1 METKERE
8 KRIYRVT
15 LMGSVVNVILLVF
28 KFIAGILGGSAAM
41 IADAVHSLSDF
52 LTDIIIIAFVRI
64 SSKPE
69 DEDHDYGHGKYETLA
84 TSIIGLALLMVGLYI
99 FYNGARQIWDV
110 MHGAEIEQPGLV
122 ALIAAIISILLKEWT
137 YRFTVSVG
145 KKVESQAVIA
155 NAWHHRS
162 DALSSIGTAIG
173 IGGAILLG
181 KGWAVLDP
189 VAALVVSVF
198 IVKTALGL
206 LSTSSGELLEKS
218 LPKEVEKKIVDIVE
232 SEPEVSEV
240 HHLCTRRIGNNIAI
254 EMHIRMPGE
263 ISLKDSHTRA
273 SNIERM
279 LRQHFG
285 EHTHIN
291 LHVEPLNPKKKREH
305 TKQCTF
311 PIFYLF
317 MIPPFSVLV

>member
-8 KRIYRVT
+8 KKIYRVT

-52 LTDIIIIAFVRI
+52 LTDIIVIAFVRI

-122 ALIAAIISILLKEWT
+122 AMIAAIVSILLKEWT

-240 HHLCTRRIGNNIAI
+240 HHLCTRRIGSNIAI

-273 SNIERM
+273 SDIERK

-291 LHVEPLNPKKKREH
+291 LHVEPLKD
-305 TKQCTF
+305 
-311 PIFYLF
+311 
-317 MIPPFSVLV
+317 

>member
-52 LTDIIIIAFVRI
+52 LTDIIVIAFVRI

-122 ALIAAIISILLKEWT
+122 ALIAAIVSILLKEWT

-240 HHLCTRRIGNNIAI
+240 HHLCTRRIGSNIAI

-273 SNIERM
+273 SDIERK

-305 TKQCTF
+305 TK
-311 PIFYLF
+311 
-317 MIPPFSVLV
+317 

>member
-8 KRIYRVT
+8 KKIYRVT
-15 LMGSVVNVILLVF
+15 LTGSVVNVILLVF

-52 LTDIIIIAFVRI
+52 LTDIIVIAFVRI

-122 ALIAAIISILLKEWT
+122 ALIAAIVSILLKEWT

-145 KKVESQAVIA
+145 KKVESPAVIA

-218 LPKEVEKKIVDIVE
+218 LPKEVEKEIVDIVE

-273 SNIERM
+273 SNIERK

-291 LHVEPLNPKKKREH
+291 LHVEPLKD
-305 TKQCTF
+305 
-311 PIFYLF
+311 
-317 MIPPFSVLV
+317 

>member
-1 METKERE
+1 MTTNDRER
-8 KRIYRVT
+8 KIYRVT

-52 LTDIIIIAFVRI
+52 LTDIVVIAFVRI

-122 ALIAAIISILLKEWT
+122 ALIAAIVSILLKEWT

-254 EMHIRMPGE
+254 EMHIRMPGD

-273 SNIERM
+273 SNIERK

-291 LHVEPLNPKKKREH
+291 LHVEPLKA
-305 TKQCTF
+305 
-311 PIFYLF
+311 
-317 MIPPFSVLV
+317 

>member
-8 KRIYRVT
+8 KKIYRVT
-15 LMGSVVNVILLVF
+15 LTGSVVNVILLVF

-52 LTDIIIIAFVRI
+52 LTDIIVIAFVRI

-122 ALIAAIISILLKEWT
+122 ALIAAIVSILLKEWT
-137 YRFTVSVG
+137 YRFTASVG

-218 LPKEVEKKIVDIVE
+218 LPKEVEKKIVEIVE
-232 SEPEVSEV
+232 SEPEVSKV

-273 SNIERM
+273 SNIERK

-291 LHVEPLNPKKKREH
+291 LHVEPLKD
-305 TKQCTF
+305 
-311 PIFYLF
+311 
-317 MIPPFSVLV
+317 

>member
-8 KRIYRVT
+8 KKIYRVT

-52 LTDIIIIAFVRI
+52 LTDIVVIAFVRI

-122 ALIAAIISILLKEWT
+122 ALIAAIVSILLKEWT
-137 YRFTVSVG
+137 YRFTVNVG

-173 IGGAILLG
+173 IGGAILRG

-189 VAALVVSVF
+189 IAALVVSVF

-273 SNIERM
+273 SNIERK

-291 LHVEPLNPKKKREH
+291 LHVEPLKA
-305 TKQCTF
+305 
-311 PIFYLF
+311 
-317 MIPPFSVLV
+317 

>member
-1 METKERE
+1 MTTNDRER
-8 KRIYRVT
+8 KIYRVT
-15 LMGSVVNVILLVF
+15 LTGSIVNVILLVF

-52 LTDIIIIAFVRI
+52 LTDIVVIAFVRI

-122 ALIAAIISILLKEWT
+122 ALIAAIVSILMKEWT

-189 VAALVVSVF
+189 IAALVVSVF

-263 ISLKDSHTRA
+263 IPLKDSHTRA
-273 SNIERM
+273 SNIERK

-291 LHVEPLNPKKKREH
+291 LHVEPLKA
-305 TKQCTF
+305 
-311 PIFYLF
+311 
-317 MIPPFSVLV
+317 

>member
-52 LTDIIIIAFVRI
+52 LTDIVVIAFVRI

-122 ALIAAIISILLKEWT
+122 ALIAAIVSILLKEWT

-206 LSTSSGELLEKS
+206 LTTSSGELLEKS

-273 SNIERM
+273 SDIERM

-291 LHVEPLNPKKKREH
+291 LHVEPLKD
-305 TKQCTF
+305 
-311 PIFYLF
+311 
-317 MIPPFSVLV
+317 

>member
-1 METKERE
+1 MTTNDRER
-8 KRIYRVT
+8 KIYRVT
-15 LMGSVVNVILLVF
+15 LMGSIVNIILLVF

-52 LTDIIIIAFVRI
+52 LTDIVVIAFVRI

-122 ALIAAIISILLKEWT
+122 ALIAAIVSILLKEWT

-273 SNIERM
+273 SNIERK

-291 LHVEPLNPKKKREH
+291 LHVEPLKA
-305 TKQCTF
+305 
-311 PIFYLF
+311 
-317 MIPPFSVLV
+317 

>member
-8 KRIYRVT
+8 KKIYRVT

-52 LTDIIIIAFVRI
+52 LTDIVIIAFVRI

-99 FYNGARQIWDV
+99 FYNGTRQIWDV

-122 ALIAAIISILLKEWT
+122 ALIAAIVSILLKEWT

-145 KKVESQAVIA
+145 KKVESPAVIA

-189 VAALVVSVF
+189 VAALVVSVL

-240 HHLCTRRIGNNIAI
+240 HHLCTRRIGSNIAI

-263 ISLKDSHTRA
+263 ISLKHSHTRA
-273 SNIERM
+273 SDIERK

-291 LHVEPLNPKKKREH
+291 LHVEPLKD
-305 TKQCTF
+305 
-311 PIFYLF
+311 
-317 MIPPFSVLV
+317 

>member
-8 KRIYRVT
+8 KKIYRVT

-52 LTDIIIIAFVRI
+52 LTDIIVIAFVRI

-99 FYNGARQIWDV
+99 CYNGARQIWDV

-122 ALIAAIISILLKEWT
+122 ALIAAIVSILLKEWT

-240 HHLCTRRIGNNIAI
+240 HHLCTRRIGSNIAI

-273 SNIERM
+273 SDIERK

-291 LHVEPLNPKKKREH
+291 LHVEPLKD
-305 TKQCTF
+305 
-311 PIFYLF
+311 
-317 MIPPFSVLV
+317 

>member
-8 KRIYRVT
+8 KKIYRVT
-15 LMGSVVNVILLVF
+15 LTGSVVNVILLVF

-52 LTDIIIIAFVRI
+52 LTDIIVIAFVRI

-122 ALIAAIISILLKEWT
+122 ALIAAIVSILLKEWT
-137 YRFTVSVG
+137 YRFTASVG

-218 LPKEVEKKIVDIVE
+218 LPKEVEKKIVEIVE

-273 SNIERM
+273 SNIERK

-291 LHVEPLNPKKKREH
+291 LHVEPLKD
-305 TKQCTF
+305 
-311 PIFYLF
+311 
-317 MIPPFSVLV
+317 

>member
-122 ALIAAIISILLKEWT
+122 ALIAAIVSILLKEWT

-145 KKVESQAVIA
+145 KKVESPAVIA

-218 LPKEVEKKIVDIVE
+218 LPKEVEKEIVDIVE

-273 SNIERM
+273 SNIERK

-291 LHVEPLNPKKKREH
+291 LHVEPLKD
-305 TKQCTF
+305 
-311 PIFYLF
+311 
-317 MIPPFSVLV
+317 

>member
-291 LHVEPLNPKKKREH
+291 LHVEPLKD
-305 TKQCTF
+305 
-311 PIFYLF
+311 
-317 MIPPFSVLV
+317 

>member
-1 METKERE
+1 
-8 KRIYRVT
+8 
-15 LMGSVVNVILLVF
+15 
-28 KFIAGILGGSAAM
+28 
-41 IADAVHSLSDF
+41 
-52 LTDIIIIAFVRI
+52 
-64 SSKPE
+64 
-69 DEDHDYGHGKYETLA
+69 
-84 TSIIGLALLMVGLYI
+84 MVGLYI

-122 ALIAAIISILLKEWT
+122 ALIAAIVSILLKEWT

-240 HHLCTRRIGNNIAI
+240 HHLCTRRIGSNIAI

-273 SNIERM
+273 SDIERM

-305 TKQCTF
+305 TK
-311 PIFYLF
+311 
-317 MIPPFSVLV
+317 

>member
-8 KRIYRVT
+8 KKIYRVT

-52 LTDIIIIAFVRI
+52 LTDIIVIAFVRI

-122 ALIAAIISILLKEWT
+122 ALIAAIVSILLKEWT

-145 KKVESQAVIA
+145 KKVESPAVIA

-218 LPKEVEKKIVDIVE
+218 LPKEVEKEIVDIVE

-273 SNIERM
+273 SNIERK

-291 LHVEPLNPKKKREH
+291 LHVEPLKD
-305 TKQCTF
+305 
-311 PIFYLF
+311 
-317 MIPPFSVLV
+317 

>member
-1 METKERE
+1 MTTNDRER
-8 KRIYRVT
+8 KIYRVT
-15 LMGSVVNVILLVF
+15 LTGSVVNVILLVF

-52 LTDIIIIAFVRI
+52 LTDIVVIAFVRI

-122 ALIAAIISILLKEWT
+122 ALIAAIVSILLKEWT

-189 VAALVVSVF
+189 IAALVVSVF

-273 SNIERM
+273 SNIERK

-291 LHVEPLNPKKKREH
+291 LHVEPLKA
-305 TKQCTF
+305 
-311 PIFYLF
+311 
-317 MIPPFSVLV
+317 

>member
-8 KRIYRVT
+8 KKIYRVT

-52 LTDIIIIAFVRI
+52 LTDIIVIAFVRI

-110 MHGAEIEQPGLV
+110 VHGAEIEQPGLV
-122 ALIAAIISILLKEWT
+122 ALIAAIVSILLKEWT

-240 HHLCTRRIGNNIAI
+240 HHLCTRRIGSNIAI

-273 SNIERM
+273 SDIERK

-291 LHVEPLNPKKKREH
+291 LHVEPLKD
-305 TKQCTF
+305 
-311 PIFYLF
+311 
-317 MIPPFSVLV
+317 

>member
-52 LTDIIIIAFVRI
+52 LTDIVVIAFVRI

-69 DEDHDYGHGKYETLA
+69 DVDHDYGHGKYETLA

-122 ALIAAIISILLKEWT
+122 ALIAAIVSILLKEWT

-218 LPKEVEKKIVDIVE
+218 LPKEVEKEIVDIVK

-240 HHLCTRRIGNNIAI
+240 HHLCTRRIGSNIAI

-273 SNIERM
+273 SNIERK

-305 TKQCTF
+305 TK
-311 PIFYLF
+311 
-317 MIPPFSVLV
+317 

>member
-1 METKERE
+1 MTTNDRER
-8 KRIYRVT
+8 KIYRVT
-15 LMGSVVNVILLVF
+15 LTGSVVNVILLVF
-28 KFIAGILGGSAAM
+28 KFVAGILGGSAAM

-52 LTDIIIIAFVRI
+52 LTDIVVIAFVRI

-122 ALIAAIISILLKEWT
+122 ALIAAIVSILLKEWT

-189 VAALVVSVF
+189 IAALVVSVF

-254 EMHIRMPGE
+254 EMHIRMPGD

-273 SNIERM
+273 SNIERK

-291 LHVEPLNPKKKREH
+291 LHVEPLKA
-305 TKQCTF
+305 
-311 PIFYLF
+311 
-317 MIPPFSVLV
+317 

>member
-8 KRIYRVT
+8 KKIYRVT

-52 LTDIIIIAFVRI
+52 LTDIIVIAFVRI

-122 ALIAAIISILLKEWT
+122 ALIAAIVSILLKEWT

-273 SNIERM
+273 SDIERK

-291 LHVEPLNPKKKREH
+291 LHVEPLKD
-305 TKQCTF
+305 
-311 PIFYLF
+311 
-317 MIPPFSVLV
+317 

>member
-122 ALIAAIISILLKEWT
+122 ALIAAIVSILLKEWT

-273 SNIERM
+273 SDIERM

-305 TKQCTF
+305 TK
-311 PIFYLF
+311 
-317 MIPPFSVLV
+317 

>member
-1 METKERE
+1 MTTNDRER
-8 KRIYRVT
+8 KIYRVT
-15 LMGSVVNVILLVF
+15 LTGSVVNVILLVF

-52 LTDIIIIAFVRI
+52 LTDIVVIAFVRI

-122 ALIAAIISILLKEWT
+122 ALIAAIVSILLKEWT
-137 YRFTVSVG
+137 YRFTVNVG

-189 VAALVVSVF
+189 IAALVVSVF

-273 SNIERM
+273 SNIERK

-291 LHVEPLNPKKKREH
+291 LHVEPLKA
-305 TKQCTF
+305 
-311 PIFYLF
+311 
-317 MIPPFSVLV
+317 

>member
-8 KRIYRVT
+8 KKIYRVT
-15 LMGSVVNVILLVF
+15 LTGSAVNVILLVF

-52 LTDIIIIAFVRI
+52 LTDIVVIAFVRI

-122 ALIAAIISILLKEWT
+122 ALIAAIVSILLKEWT
-137 YRFTVSVG
+137 YRFTVSIG

-206 LSTSSGELLEKS
+206 LTTSSGELLEKS
-218 LPKEVEKKIVDIVE
+218 LPKEVEKKIVDIAE
-232 SEPEVSEV
+232 SEPEVSKV

-254 EMHIRMPGE
+254 EMHIRMPGD

-273 SNIERM
+273 SDIERK

-291 LHVEPLNPKKKREH
+291 LHVEPLKD
-305 TKQCTF
+305 
-311 PIFYLF
+311 
-317 MIPPFSVLV
+317 

>member
-52 LTDIIIIAFVRI
+52 LTDIVVIAFVRI

-122 ALIAAIISILLKEWT
+122 ALIAAIVSILLKEWT

-240 HHLCTRRIGNNIAI
+240 HHLCTRRIGSNIAI

-273 SNIERM
+273 SDIERM

-305 TKQCTF
+305 TK
-311 PIFYLF
+311 
-317 MIPPFSVLV
+317 

>member
-8 KRIYRVT
+8 KKIYRVT

-52 LTDIIIIAFVRI
+52 LTDIVVIAFVRI

-122 ALIAAIISILLKEWT
+122 ALIAAIVSILLKEWT
-137 YRFTVSVG
+137 YRFTVNVG

-189 VAALVVSVF
+189 IAALVVSVF

-273 SNIERM
+273 SNIERK

-291 LHVEPLNPKKKREH
+291 LHVEPLKD
-305 TKQCTF
+305 
-311 PIFYLF
+311 
-317 MIPPFSVLV
+317 

>member
-1 METKERE
+1 METKKRE
-8 KRIYRVT
+8 KKIYRVT

-52 LTDIIIIAFVRI
+52 LTDIIVIAFVRI

-122 ALIAAIISILLKEWT
+122 ALIAAIVSILLKEWT

-145 KKVESQAVIA
+145 KKVESPAVIA

-218 LPKEVEKKIVDIVE
+218 LPKEVEKEIVDIVE

-254 EMHIRMPGE
+254 EMHLRLPGNITLE
-263 ISLKDSHTRA
+263 EAHRHATYIEQRLKT
-273 SNIERM
+273 
-279 LRQHFG
+279 QYG
-285 EHTHIN
+285 EHTHVMIHIEPQKN
-291 LHVEPLNPKKKREH
+291 KGILHESRVKKCE
-305 TKQCTF
+305 
-311 PIFYLF
+311 
-317 MIPPFSVLV
+317 

>member
-122 ALIAAIISILLKEWT
+122 ALIAAIVSILLKEWT

-240 HHLCTRRIGNNIAI
+240 HHLCTRRIGSNIAI

-273 SNIERM
+273 SDIERM

-305 TKQCTF
+305 TK
-311 PIFYLF
+311 
-317 MIPPFSVLV
+317 

>member
-8 KRIYRVT
+8 KKIYRVT

-52 LTDIIIIAFVRI
+52 LTDIIVIAFVRI

-122 ALIAAIISILLKEWT
+122 ALIAAIVSILLKEWT

-240 HHLCTRRIGNNIAI
+240 HHLCTRRIGSNIAI

-273 SNIERM
+273 SDIERK

-305 TKQCTF
+305 TK
-311 PIFYLF
+311 
-317 MIPPFSVLV
+317 

>member
-8 KRIYRVT
+8 KKIYRVT
-15 LMGSVVNVILLVF
+15 LTGSAVNVILLVF

-52 LTDIIIIAFVRI
+52 LTDIIVIAFVRI

-122 ALIAAIISILLKEWT
+122 ALIAAIVSILLKEWT
-137 YRFTVSVG
+137 YRFTVSIG

-206 LSTSSGELLEKS
+206 LTTSSGELLEKS
-218 LPKEVEKKIVDIVE
+218 LPKEVEKKIVDIAE
-232 SEPEVSEV
+232 SEPEVSKV

-254 EMHIRMPGE
+254 EMHIRMPGD

-273 SNIERM
+273 SDIERK

-291 LHVEPLNPKKKREH
+291 LHVEPLKD
-305 TKQCTF
+305 
-311 PIFYLF
+311 
-317 MIPPFSVLV
+317 